1 MLEYLKIW
9 IKNIVV
15 IMMLGLVLEVFIPRG
30 DLKKYVKMVMG
41 LFVIFMILQPL
52 LKLID
57 YNFSLATEINIKDFP
72 GKEEIIEKGNLL
84 KQENERMAIENYKL
98 NLENQIKKI
107 VETSNGIDNVRA
119 IVDVY
124 DDKKDERYGLIR
136 SVELILEMRETETPQ
151 FKKTD
156 INPVEK
162 VNIQIYPDREKEN
175 QEPSAK
181 GMTMINEGL
190 SEKIRKTLSDLYKIP
205 PNNIRIFVKKNE
217 EG

>member
-41 LFVIFMILQPL
+41 LFVILVMLQPL
-52 LKLID
+52 LKLVD
-57 YNFSLATEINIKDFP
+57 YNFSLATEVNIKNFP
-72 GKEEIIEKGNLL
+72 GKEEIITKGNLL

-107 VETSNGIDNVRA
+107 VETYNGIDNVRA
-119 IVDVY
+119 NVDVY
-124 DDKKDERYGLIR
+124 DDEKDARYGLIR
-136 SVELILEMRETETPQ
+136 SVELILEMRETPQ
-151 FKKTD
+151 FKKSG
-156 INPVEK
+156 IKPVEK
-162 VNIQIYPDREKEN
+162 VNIQIFPDREKEN

-181 GMTMINEGL
+181 DTGMINEGL
-190 SEKIRKTLSDLYKIP
+190 FEKIRKTLSDLYRIP
-205 PNNIRIFVKKNE
+205 PNNIRISIKKNE